1 MNLLEINPEARWT
14 TLELGEGQH
23 RVVIADDFYAN
34 VEPLRAVASSLYY
47 LAGEMHGN
55 FPGARAIISLDTQAL
70 IRAFSERWGSPL
82 IEASGSYHPAV
93 FSIILNDGRLEL
105 NEAQRQP
112 HVDPGISA
120 MVYLNDPQDCAG
132 GTGIYRHRPTG
143 LERIPLEATAEVRE
157 LARSRGLSS
166 LDLDSSE
173 GYRAFQDEV
182 LFHPSYAA
190 EGNSYI
196 NDGNE
201 AWELLHLIE
210 MKFNRL
216 VIFDGRMPHSQHLAQ
231 GQFSQAYRLNQII
244 YLKERQAAAG

>member
-1 MNLLEINPEARWT
+1 MNLLEINPNARWT
-14 TLELGEGQH
+14 THELGEGKH
-23 RVVIADDFYAN
+23 KVVIADDFYLN

-47 LAGEMHGN
+47 LAGDMHGN

-70 IRAFSERWGSPL
+70 IRSLSERWGSPL
-82 IEASGSYHPAV
+82 MEASGSYHPAV
-93 FSIILNDGRLEL
+93 FSIILNDGRLQL

-143 LERIPLEATAEVRE
+143 LERLPLEATPEVIALAEAHGMSASDV
-157 LARSRGLSS
+157 STP
-166 LDLDSSE
+166 E
-173 GYRAFQDEV
+173 GYEAFQDRV
-182 LFHPSYAA
+182 VFDPKYAA
-190 EGNSYI
+190 EGNEYI
-196 NDGNE
+196 NAGSE
-201 AWELLHLIE
+201 GWELLYLIE

-231 GQFSQAYRLNQII
+231 GQFSQAYRLNQIL
-244 YLKERQAAAG
+244 YLKDRPTS